1 LEFVV
6 KEDSSSL
13 APPPLLL
20 SLLDPP
26 LVCVVHMDQLRMD
39 RLLKLLVEIE
49 RERKVR
55 GEMKEEKR
63 N

>member
-1 LEFVV
+1 
-6 KEDSSSL
+6 
-13 APPPLLL
+13 
-20 SLLDPP
+20 
-26 LVCVVHMDQLRMD
+26 MDQLRMD